1 MDFVTVRNPRIP
13 FIFDMHLHTHTHIY
27 LHVYVDKFFIGLFTA
42 NKAIETISTN
52 IRIPDKLAIHKHREP
67 RFSWQSA
74 QNSKRVTLNFE
85 LCS

>member
-1 MDFVTVRNPRIP
+1 MP
-13 FIFDMHLHTHTHIY
+13 FIFDMHLHIQTHIY
-27 LHVYVDKFFIGLFTA
+27 LHVYVDVFFIGLFTA
-42 NKAIETISTN
+42 NKTIETISTN